1 MSYQLSKM
9 RLTLKRILQALF
21 LAVLFS
27 FSTLAML
34 RTLAA
39 TSNNSTATIERASAG
54 KEEPPWIKNFV
65 GLWPDRSLRSV
76 LDDEG
81 NTFAGPVIDDN
92 DNHLF
97 EVTTTTTTSST
108 TTKPHTTLD
117 DIFISVKTT
126 KNFHA
131 SRLDVIIKT
140 WFTLAREQTWFFT
153 DSDDEEYSEK
163 THNHLINTGCS
174 ASHNRM
180 ALCCKMAV
188 EFDTFLESNK
198 RWFCHF
204 DDDNYVNVPQLVR
217 MLQKYDWTDDWYLG
231 KPSIKAPLEILDRE
245 HIPQK
250 ISFWFATGGAGFC
263 LSRSLSLKMK
273 PLASG
278 GKFISIGDKIRLPDD
293 VTMGYIVEHLLSKQL
308 TVVEEFHSHLEPMK
322 FLKQSQIADQ
332 ITFSYSHYG
341 AEMNVL
347 SLDGFNN
354 QIDPYRFLSL
364 HCHLYP
370 NFSFCPR

>member
-1 MSYQLSKM
+1 MSYQVSKM
-9 RLTLKRILQALF
+9 RLTLRRILQALF
-21 LAVLFS
+21 LALLFS

-34 RTLAA
+34 RTFAA
-39 TSNNSTATIERASAG
+39 TSSRSATITEHAAAV
-54 KEEPPWIKNFV
+54 KEEPPWIKTFV
-65 GLWPDRSLRSV
+65 GLWPDRALRSV
-76 LDDEG
+76 FGEEG
-81 NTFAGPVIDDN
+81 KELTADDN
-92 DNHLF
+92 AIEF
-97 EVTTTTTTSST
+97 ERAISTTTSTTTTATS
-108 TTKPHTTLD
+108 KPQTSLD

-131 SRLDVIIKT
+131 TRLDVIIKT

-217 MLQKYDWTDDWYLG
+217 MLQKHDWTDDWYLG

-245 HIPQK
+245 HMPQK

-263 LSRSLSLKMK
+263 LSRSLGLKMK

-322 FLKQSQIADQ
+322 FLKQSQLAEQ

-341 AEMNVL
+341 PEMNVL
-347 SLDGFNN
+347 SLNGFNN

>member
-1 MSYQLSKM
+1 M
-9 RLTLKRILQALF
+9 RLTLRRILQALF
-21 LAVLFS
+21 LALLFS

-34 RTLAA
+34 RTFAA
-39 TSNNSTATIERASAG
+39 TSSRSATITEHAAAFERAISTTT
-54 KEEPPWIKNFV
+54 
-65 GLWPDRSLRSV
+65 S
-76 LDDEG
+76 
-81 NTFAGPVIDDN
+81 
-92 DNHLF
+92 
-97 EVTTTTTTSST
+97 TTTTATS
-108 TTKPHTTLD
+108 KPQTSLD

-131 SRLDVIIKT
+131 TRLDVIIKT

-217 MLQKYDWTDDWYLG
+217 MLQKHDWTDDWYLG

-245 HIPQK
+245 HMPQK

-263 LSRSLSLKMK
+263 LSRSLGLKMK

-322 FLKQSQIADQ
+322 FLKQSQLAEQ

-341 AEMNVL
+341 PEMNVL
-347 SLDGFNN
+347 SLNGFNN